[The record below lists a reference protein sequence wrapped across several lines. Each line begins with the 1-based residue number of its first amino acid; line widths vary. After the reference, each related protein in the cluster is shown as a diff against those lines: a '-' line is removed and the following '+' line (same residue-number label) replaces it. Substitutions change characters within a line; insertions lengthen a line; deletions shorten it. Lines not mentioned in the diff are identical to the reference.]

1 MVTLLLLLIPLL
13 LFFMLFSKMAN
24 EGAEVLGAIIGAV
37 VVGIWFLLKFVFNKI
52 LLPIADLINV
62 AVDKCHDMIV
72 YRNKQ

>member
-1 MVTLLLLLIPLL
+1 MVTLLLLLILLL

-37 VVGIWFLLKFVFNKI
+37 VVGIWFLLKLVFNKI
-52 LLPIADLINV
+52 LLPTADLINA
-62 AVDKCHDMIV
+62 AVDKCHDVIV